1 MQVITTQ
8 VVDRQNAI
16 LGLDDEREPK
26 FAMDADHSHV
36 CKFSDPDGEDYSP
49 VWRSILKMSK
59 QAVERS
65 KARGH
70 VKLVS
75 KLF

>member
-1 MQVITTQ
+1 
-8 VVDRQNAI
+8 
-16 LGLDDEREPK
+16 
-26 FAMDADHSHV
+26 MDADHSHV

-70 VKLVS
+70 VKSVS